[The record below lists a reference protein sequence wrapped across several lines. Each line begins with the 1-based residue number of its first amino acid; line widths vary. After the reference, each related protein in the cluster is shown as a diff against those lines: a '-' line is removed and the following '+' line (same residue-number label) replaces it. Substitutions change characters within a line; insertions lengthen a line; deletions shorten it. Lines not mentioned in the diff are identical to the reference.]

1 MQLHQNIAFGK
12 LCWKFIGVDIWMF
25 QVEQLLLKMLL
36 VSLYINESPA
46 LTQAERKITWSRF
59 YSCYENVSPT
69 DAANGKQ
76 QVTKLSSILQN
87 KKYKLTLH

>member
-12 LCWKFIGVDIWMF
+12 PCWKFIGVDIWMF

-46 LTQAERKITWSRF
+46 LTQAEREITWSRF
-59 YSCYENVSPT
+59 KAATRTLVRQMRLTENSR
-69 DAANGKQ
+69 
-76 QVTKLSSILQN
+76 SQN
-87 KKYKLTLH
+87 